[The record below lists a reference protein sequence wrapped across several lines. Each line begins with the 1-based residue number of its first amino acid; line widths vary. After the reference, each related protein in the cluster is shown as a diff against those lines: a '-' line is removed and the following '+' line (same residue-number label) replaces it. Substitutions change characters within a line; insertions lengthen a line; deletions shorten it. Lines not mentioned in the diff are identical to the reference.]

1 MSRKGSAEHLQ
12 ARRLRAIALLEEGCA
27 QIDVARKLGVSR
39 SAVSQWKQSHAQ
51 GGDDALLAKV
61 HPGPTPK
68 LSVKQRQRLLEY
80 LKQGP
85 RRHGWST
92 ELWTLPRIAEL
103 VARKFGAR
111 YDQSGIWRLLRRLN
125 WSCQKPERRAREH
138 NQPAVDQWRRRE
150 WPRIKKRAS

>member
-1 MSRKGSAEHLQ
+1 
-12 ARRLRAIALLEEGCA
+12 
-27 QIDVARKLGVSR
+27 
-39 SAVSQWKQSHAQ
+39 
-51 GGDDALLAKV
+51 V

-103 VARKFGAR
+103 VARKFDVQ
-111 YDQSGIWRLLRRLN
+111 YDQSGIWRLLQRLN

-138 NQPAVDQWRRRE
+138 DQSAVDQWRRRD

>member
-1 MSRKGSAEHLQ
+1 MSRKGSAELLQ
-12 ARRLRAIALLEEGCA
+12 ERRLRAIALLEEGCA

-39 SAVSQWKQSHAQ
+39 SAVSQWKQAHAQ
-51 GGDDALLAKV
+51 GGNDALLAKV

-68 LSVKQRQRLLEY
+68 LSGKQCQRLLEY

-85 RRHGWST
+85 RKHGWST

-103 VARKFGAR
+103 VAQKFGIQ
-111 YDQSGIWRLLRRLN
+111 YDQSGIWRLLHRLD

-138 NQPAVDQWRRRE
+138 NQAAVDQWRRRD
-150 WPRIKKRAS
+150 WPRIKKRTA